1 MLKCTVAL
9 FRLEGVNESTES
21 LQSDDVFEIIKIN
34 LNVAQL
40 LQTSHRSDTE
50 LITVC
55 VCVCREAGVCV
66 TTVKQRRRGYNW
78 KPESCDT
85 H

>member
-55 VCVCREAGVCV
+55 VSAGRQVCV
-66 TTVKQRRRGYNW
+66 
-78 KPESCDT
+78 
-85 H
+85 